1 MMIILLAIGS
11 GDCMIKAV
19 YSQALS
25 LEAGSKGH
33 GAGRRVLLLWGCL
46 GVPTQCCGPLWRR
59 FVHPAA
65 LPSAVPVLSPRYH
78 RGGQADLPADLC
90 PGKESPPGESLS
102 LQLLVLFKGIRAKLT
117 LQFATQ
123 K

>member
-1 MMIILLAIGS
+1 
-11 GDCMIKAV
+11 MIKAV

-33 GAGRRVLLLWGCL
+33 GAGRRVTLLWGCL
-46 GVPTQCCGPLWRR
+46 GVPTRRCGPSGRG
-59 FVHPAA
+59 FAHPGA
-65 LPSAVPVLSPRYH
+65 LPSAVLVLSPCARQEV
-78 RGGQADLPADLC
+78 RLIC
-90 PGKESPPGESLS
+90 PGKGSPPGVSLS